1 MPGNHDVGDE
11 PPGQDPDQIV
21 DADRL
26 ARWDSYFATDRW
38 ALDAGGWRLLGVNA
52 QPFGSSL
59 AREHAQ
65 IQWLD
70 EHVNTAGR
78 PIALFLHK
86 PLFLLLHLSR
96 GWCHPKR
103 AAESGNTQLSFMF
116 AEIDRR
122 TAEAK
127 RASVKAVSC
136 APAAFDMCLRKR
148 APWFRPEDH
157 WSRVCARLA
166 RSFACKSLA
175 VRIGQ
180 RRRTSTQPRAFHAM
194 GQNQKSRSAKGT
206 FGLSPTG
213 DRGPL

>member
-86 PLFLLLHLSR
+86 PLYSSCYIFHEDGATQNVPR
-96 GWCHPKR
+96 K
-103 AAESGNTQLSFMF
+103 AETRNC
-116 AEIDRR
+116 R
-122 TAEAK
+122 
-127 RASVKAVSC
+127 SC
-136 APAAFDMCLRKR
+136 SQKSIGARRKR
-148 APWFRPEDH
+148 SEHR
-157 WSRVCARLA
+157 
-166 RSFACKSLA
+166 
-175 VRIGQ
+175 
-180 RRRTSTQPRAFHAM
+180 
-194 GQNQKSRSAKGT
+194 
-206 FGLSPTG
+206 
-213 DRGPL
+213 